1 MKQAVLFVSIVLI
14 IFFYGLGQALCQTP
28 SQLVIGLMSSVRSLK
43 LDPGIENS
51 LLVKL
56 KGANGALSSLNVNHY
71 KEASIN
77 KLNAFKNEVEALAG
91 KFLTEDQ
98 AKGLLGQ
105 ADLVIKRINGTT
117 IDVIGISGG
126 IVEISDTSSPIYGA
140 SVLIPSGALSS
151 EELITIVE
159 ELSPEPLPT
168 NLTSAGP
175 VVQFG
180 PEGLTFSQPV
190 TISVPYSEISGIP
203 EEKIKIYTFN
213 KTSNRF
219 EEVPV
224 TRRDPEKNLLY
235 AEVYHFSPFQPAAP
249 SGDPD
254 APYFDWTILVN
265 VTRPSGGK
273 MTHRN
278 ALVIHPQCGEGS
290 DVYCVPDHI
299 SSLKVT
305 GPMELTYDFIKGD
318 YWFDAFNKYVL
329 RDFLGRDVPF
339 KWYYAQEY
347 RAEDLPSGEYTFE
360 VTDIYGKKSSI
371 TRTLSVD
378 PIPCVDS
385 ATIQICR
392 ILDESNTNCLEWSQA
407 DWFEALPTD
416 KPLKIKWDPVFYG
429 GKIAYYDVRIYN
441 SYDSGLPIYRSSLT
455 ADTEITISASIVG
468 RILLPNA
475 VYQLNVFAWDD
486 YTRNN
491 SHNRSHSSLVRFATG
506 SVSLSNFPIFSLARV
521 VTNHYPDNYYELLY
535 TAQVRRGVGGPIM
548 GPNEVSI
555 SATGPD
561 GSAVQLT
568 NYTSGTFWQAIPKP
582 ASYQTGGYIFKA
594 VDNEGRETYLRDY
607 FNKARLLPLPILISP
622 NNGEVV
628 YTLTPT
634 FSWSPVD
641 GAKTYHLL
649 VEKLEGNQWQ
659 TVFFKS
665 WLNETEFTLP
675 GGILENGKNYR
686 WRIRAYDS
694 YADSLVDNR
703 SNSVYRYFSTPQ

>member
-1 MKQAVLFVSIVLI
+1 MKQVILFMSIVLI
-14 IFFYGLGQALCQTP
+14 IFFNSLNQALCQTT

-43 LDPGIENS
+43 LDQGIENS

-56 KGANGALSSLNVNHY
+56 KGANEALSSLDVNLY
-71 KEASIN
+71 KNTSIN

-91 KFLTEDQ
+91 KFLTEEQ

-105 ADLVIKRINGTT
+105 ADLVIKRINGTA

-126 IVEISDTSSPIYGA
+126 IVEISDASSPIYGA
-140 SVLIPSGALSS
+140 SVLIPPGALSS
-151 EELITIVE
+151 EEPITIVE
-159 ELSPEPLPT
+159 ELSPAPLPT
-168 NLTSAGP
+168 NLTLAGP

-190 TISVPYSEISGIP
+190 TISVPYSEISGIL
-203 EEKIKIYTFN
+203 EEELKIYTLN
-213 KTSNRF
+213 KISGLF

-224 TRRDPEKNLLY
+224 ARRDTEKNLLY

-249 SGDPD
+249 TGDPN

-278 ALVIHPQCGEGS
+278 ASVIHPECGEES
-290 DVYCVPDHI
+290 DFYCVPDRI

-305 GPMELTYDFIKGD
+305 GPGELSYDFIKGD
-318 YWFDAFNKYVL
+318 YWFDAYNKYVRL
-329 RDFLGRDVPF
+329 DFLGQKVLF
-339 KWYYAQEY
+339 KWYYAGEY
-347 RAEDLPSGEYTFE
+347 RSEDLPNGEYTFE
-360 VTDIYGKKSSI
+360 VTDIHGKKSSI

-392 ILDESNTNCLEWSQA
+392 VLDESNSNCLEWSQA
-407 DWFEALPTD
+407 DGFEELPTD

-429 GKIAYYDVRIYN
+429 EKIAYYDVRIYN
-441 SYDSGLPIYRSSLT
+441 SYDFGLPIYRSSLT
-455 ADTEITISASIVG
+455 ADTEITIGADIIG
-468 RILLPNA
+468 RILLPNG

-486 YTRNN
+486 YTRHN
-491 SHNRSHSSLVRFATG
+491 SHNRSHSSLIRFATG
-506 SVSLSNFPIFSLARV
+506 SVSLSNFPIFTLARI

-535 TAQVRRGVGGPIM
+535 SAQVRRGIVGPIM
-548 GPNEVSI
+548 GKDEVSI
-555 SATGPD
+555 YVTGPD
-561 GSAVQLT
+561 GSVVYLNDYA
-568 NYTSGTFWQAIPKP
+568 SGTFWKAIPYP
-582 ASYQTGGYIFKA
+582 TSYQTGEYIFKA
-594 VDNEGRETYLRDY
+594 VDNEGREIYLRDY

-622 NNGEVV
+622 SNGKMID
-628 YTLTPT
+628 TLTPR
-634 FSWSPVD
+634 FSWNPVD

-649 VEKLEGNQWQ
+649 VEKLEGGQWQ

-665 WLNETEFTLP
+665 WLNGTEFTLP

-703 SNSVYRYFSTPQ
+703 SNSVYWYFSTAQ